1 MDSALR
7 LKVTMA
13 VRVRDLLVAN
23 PFGDEAAD
31 QVSAQFVAQVER
43 AHALLTQQESGEL
56 AARTATRHRR
66 ALRRE
71 MLQVPLRHLVTIAR
85 SVAVANPGVASG
97 IRRPAFGRS
106 EEAFQASVRA
116 LMQEVESHRELFVA
130 SGMSPE
136 SLDELNAQLAAYQE
150 AVGEANAG
158 RRAHT
163 GARAELRAVTR
174 ELMRLLNQ
182 LDGIVVYRYRDR
194 ADLLGSWKSA
204 RNVAWPAPEPAK
216 SGEAGPA
223 EVKPAA

>member
-31 QVSAQFVAQVER
+31 QVAAQFVAQVVK
-43 AHALLTQQESGEL
+43 AQALLTAQESGEL
-56 AARTATRHRR
+56 ASRTATRRRR

-71 MLQVPLRHLVTIAR
+71 MLQVPLRHLLSLAR
-85 SVAVANPGVASG
+85 SVAAANPGVASG
-97 IRRPAFGRS
+97 IKRPAFGRS

-116 LMQEVESHRELFVA
+116 IVQEIEAHRDLFLA

-136 SLDELNAQLAAYQE
+136 SLVELDRQLTAYQE

-163 GARAELRAVTR
+163 GARAELRAVTS
-174 ELMRLLNQ
+174 ELMRILKQ
-182 LDGIVVYRYRDR
+182 LDGIVVYRFRDR

-204 RNVAWPAPEPAK
+204 RNVAWPLSEPAK